1 MGVIFVAGIVVWGM
15 AIMFFD
21 ATYQRIPNWLSIPGV
36 AIIWAFSL
44 CSTPIDVNSVTVW
57 LLSPVAVVGGVCWWL
72 LIVLLGVVGGR
83 RLRAGAGDAKL
94 ALSVGTLAASTG
106 LGALGWF
113 ATVGL
118 AGAFG
123 VLSAALCRRSGGVP
137 QGPAMVVGM
146 GAVALYATVCCAL

>member
-1 MGVIFVAGIVVWGM
+1 MGVIFSAGIAAWGT
-15 AIMFFD
+15 AIIVFD
-21 ATYQRIPNWLSIPGV
+21 ATYQRIPNWLTIPGV
-36 AIIWAFSL
+36 VIIWTVCL
-44 CSTPIDVNSVTVW
+44 CSTPIGVGSVNMW
-57 LLSPVAVVGGVCWWL
+57 DLSPFAIVGGVCWWL
-72 LIVLLGVVGGR
+72 QIVLLGAFGGR

-137 QGPAMVVGM
+137 QGPAMVAGT
-146 GAVALYATVCCAL
+146 GAVALYATVCCA